1 MLSENV
7 ALHASLER
15 DITYSEIAR
24 SLGADMILLNGFDTL
39 NPIILGMYGNQTVTD
54 FNAMNAENIIRDLK
68 KLVGSPIG
76 VNLESVDKS
85 ADMAED
91 RLDIATGR
99 QATET
104 TFKKANDM
112 EFDFICLTGNP
123 VVAFAHEH
131 DVLVMSAIGTSQ
143 ESSEPSTIQQIALA
157 NKMLGVD
164 IQCIGYAN
172 VGIYG
177 LENIK
182 VLSDNIRGTRHTMT
196 KMARSVNR

>member
-112 EFDFICLTGNP
+112 EFDFICLLSQL
-123 VVAFAHEH
+123 
-131 DVLVMSAIGTSQ
+131 LVF
-143 ESSEPSTIQQIALA
+143 L
-157 NKMLGVD
+157 
-164 IQCIGYAN
+164 
-172 VGIYG
+172 
-177 LENIK
+177 
-182 VLSDNIRGTRHTMT
+182 
-196 KMARSVNR
+196 